1 MRTAVLEYHDCE
13 SIPQAAMYVPIQCD
27 CLPAEGPY
35 SMRLLTGRGPYL
47 ILDQLELVNTC
58 VAQLQS
64 TISGQLELMQIHIA
78 LQEGLLPIHFL

>member
-1 MRTAVLEYHDCE
+1 MYLFNVTAYRPRAL
-13 SIPQAAMYVPIQCD
+13 IQCD
-27 CLPAEGPY
+27 CLPAEAPY

-47 ILDQLELVNTC
+47 ILDQLEPVNTC

-64 TISGQLELMQIHIA
+64 TISGQLELMQIRIA